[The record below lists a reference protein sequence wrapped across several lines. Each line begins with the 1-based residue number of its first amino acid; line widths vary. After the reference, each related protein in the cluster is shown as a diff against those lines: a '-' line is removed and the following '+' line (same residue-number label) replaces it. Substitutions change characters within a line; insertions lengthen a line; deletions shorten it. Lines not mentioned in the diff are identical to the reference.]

1 MKKHNLT
8 KRALFVF
15 LVVAL
20 VGACSGLVLA
30 GDIDWRQAEGTSLFV
45 ALNKHVYADALQ
57 QLIPEFEE
65 LTGIKVVSEVY
76 SQDEYMNKR
85 LVDLSSR
92 AGVFDIVMMDQ
103 AVVQY
108 ARAGW
113 IEPLDGYINDPTLF
127 NQEAYALDDF
137 FPSLL
142 DEGTVDGKIYAIPVA
157 GETQVLY
164 YRTDVFE
171 EKGIQVPKTFDELYE
186 TAVALNDRP
195 NMAGILLRG
204 QKIHTAW
211 NSSGFVW
218 SYGGRISDDP
228 MNPTKAA
235 FDSPEAAEAITM
247 YAKLLQDAGPLGA
260 GNYTW
265 YEAVSD
271 FQQGKAAMYLDASVF
286 MGDIENPE
294 KSLVAGKVGYA
305 PMPAGPAG
313 NIANSLSWLLSMS
326 SSSKNKKG
334 AALFLAWATGK
345 ETSLELGVATG
356 VFGRKSVL
364 ESDAVRNKYPRAWS
378 EAVLSSLEA
387 PKPEAG
393 FPRITEID
401 EWLDIYGGAVNATIL
416 GQRDAKTN
424 LERAAAQMN
433 KILSE
438 SQ

>member
-1 MKKHNLT
+1 MR
-8 KRALFVF
+8 KRYTVLAAVFAL
-15 LVVAL
+15 LVTFFTY
-20 VGACSGLVLA
+20 SGLALA
-30 GDIDWRQAEGTSLFV
+30 EDVDWRQAEGTSLFV

-57 QLIPEFEE
+57 QLIPEFEQ
-65 LTGIKVVSEVY
+65 LTGIKVTSEVY

-113 IEPLDGYINDPTLF
+113 IEGLDDYLKNPQLVHQEKYDIN
-127 NQEAYALDDF
+127 DF

-142 DEGTVDGKIYAIPVA
+142 DEGVVDNKIYALPVA

-164 YRTDVFE
+164 YRKDVFE
-171 EKGIQVPKTFDELYE
+171 DKGIAVPKTFDELYE
-186 TAVALNDRP
+186 TAVALNDP
-195 NMAGILLRG
+195 PKMAGILLRG

-218 SYGGRISDDP
+218 CYGGRISDDA

-235 FDSPEAAEAITM
+235 FNSPEAAEGITM

-294 KSLVAGKVGYA
+294 KSVVAGKVGYA

-313 NIANSLSWLLSMS
+313 NIANSLTWALSMS
-326 SSSKNKKG
+326 SSSKNKPG
-334 AALFLAWATGK
+334 AALFLAWATSK
-345 ETSLELGVATG
+345 ETSAKLGAATG

-364 ESDAVRNKYPRAWS
+364 ESDTVKAKYPKAWT

-387 PKPEAG
+387 PKPESG

-416 GQRDAKTN
+416 GQNDAKTN
-424 LERAAAQMN
+424 LEKAAAQMN
-433 KILSE
+433 KVLSR
-438 SQ
+438 

>member
-1 MKKHNLT
+1 MKKLGLKSTILVIALLT
-8 KRALFVF
+8 SLIV
-15 LVVAL
+15 
-20 VGACSGLVLA
+20 SGPAFA

-45 ALNKHVYADALQ
+45 ALNKHVYADALT

-65 LTGIKVVSEVY
+65 LTGIKVISEVY

-85 LVDLSSR
+85 LIDLSSG

-108 ARAGW
+108 AQANW
-113 IEPLDGYINDPTLF
+113 IEPLDDYLNDPTLV
-127 NQEAYALDDF
+127 NSEAYDMDDF

-142 DEGTVDGKIYAIPVA
+142 DEGTVGNQLYAIPVA
-157 GETQVLY
+157 GETQILY
-164 YRTDVFE
+164 YRKDIFA
-171 EKGIQVPKTFDELYE
+171 EKGIEVPKTFDELYE
-186 TAVALNDRP
+186 TAVALKDT

-211 NSSGFVW
+211 GSTGFVW
-218 SYGGRISDDP
+218 SYGGRIFDDP
-228 MNPTKAA
+228 MNPSKSQ
-235 FDSPEAAEAITM
+235 FDSDAAAQGITM

-294 KSLVAGKVGYA
+294 KSLVSGKVGYA
-305 PMPAGPAG
+305 PMPKGPAG
-313 NIANSLSWLLSMS
+313 GYANSLAWLLSMS
-326 SSSKNKKG
+326 SSSKNKTG
-334 AALFLAWATGK
+334 AALFLSWATSK
-345 ETSLELGVATG
+345 DVSARLGEETG

-364 ESDAVRNKYPRAWS
+364 QSDAVRAKYPTEWT
-378 EAVLSSLEA
+378 EAVLASLEA
-387 PKPEAG
+387 DKPESG
-393 FPRITEID
+393 FPRIVEID

-416 GQRDAKTN
+416 GLKDAKTN
-424 LERAAAQMN
+424 LGRAAAQMDKVIASN
-433 KILSE
+433 K
-438 SQ
+438 

>member
-1 MKKHNLT
+1 
-8 KRALFVF
+8 
-15 LVVAL
+15 
-20 VGACSGLVLA
+20 
-30 GDIDWRQAEGTSLFV
+30 
-45 ALNKHVYADALQ
+45 
-57 QLIPEFEE
+57 
-65 LTGIKVVSEVY
+65 
-76 SQDEYMNKR
+76 
-85 LVDLSSR
+85 
-92 AGVFDIVMMDQ
+92 
-103 AVVQY
+103 
-108 ARAGW
+108 
-113 IEPLDGYINDPTLF
+113 
-127 NQEAYALDDF
+127 
-137 FPSLL
+137 
-142 DEGTVDGKIYAIPVA
+142 
-157 GETQVLY
+157 
-164 YRTDVFE
+164 
-171 EKGIQVPKTFDELYE
+171 
-186 TAVALNDRP
+186 
-195 NMAGILLRG
+195 
-204 QKIHTAW
+204 
-211 NSSGFVW
+211 
-218 SYGGRISDDP
+218 
-228 MNPTKAA
+228 
-235 FDSPEAAEAITM
+235 
-247 YAKLLQDAGPLGA
+247 
-260 GNYTW
+260 
-265 YEAVSD
+265 
-271 FQQGKAAMYLDASVF
+271 MYLDASVF

-401 EWLDIYGGAVNATIL
+401 DWLDIYGGAVNATIL

>member
-1 MKKHNLT
+1 MR
-8 KRALFVF
+8 KRYAVLAAVFAL
-15 LVVAL
+15 LVTL
-20 VGACSGLVLA
+20 FTYSGLALA
-30 GDIDWRQAEGTSLFV
+30 EDIDWRQAEGTSLFV

-57 QLIPEFEE
+57 QLIPEFEQ

-113 IEPLDGYINDPTLF
+113 IEALDDYLKNPQLVH
-127 NQEAYALDDF
+127 QEKYDIDDF

-142 DEGTVDGKIYAIPVA
+142 DEGVVDNKIYALPVA

-164 YRTDVFE
+164 YRKDVFE
-171 EKGIQVPKTFDELYE
+171 DKGIAVPKTFDELYE
-186 TAVALNDRP
+186 TAVALNDP
-195 NMAGILLRG
+195 PKMAGILLRG

-218 SYGGRISDDP
+218 CYGGRISDDP

-235 FDSPEAAEAITM
+235 FNSPEAAEAITM

-294 KSLVAGKVGYA
+294 KSTVAGKVGYA

-313 NIANSLSWLLSMS
+313 SIANSLTWALSMS
-326 SSSKNKKG
+326 SSSKNKPG
-334 AALFLAWATGK
+334 AALFLAWATSK
-345 ETSLELGVATG
+345 ETSARLGAATG

-364 ESDAVRNKYPRAWS
+364 ESDAVKAKYPKDWT

-387 PKPEAG
+387 PKPESG

-416 GQRDAKTN
+416 GQNDAKTN
-424 LERAAAQMN
+424 LEKAAAQMN
-433 KILSE
+433 KVLSR
-438 SQ
+438 